1 MNIYAVY
8 SCKHMV
14 MPFSVLS
21 EYLEKME
28 GTTKRLDL
36 TAHLVDLFKVTP
48 SDVVQSVVYLLQ
60 GKVRPDYEG
69 IETGVAEKLVM
80 RAIAKSSG
88 HPLSVIES
96 EYVQSGDLGLTA
108 SRILGNK
115 IQTTFM
121 TDEIT
126 VERVYDTLYRIAHI
140 TGSSSQDMKMKYVSS
155 LLNDATPDEARFILK
170 ILLGTM
176 RLGVAENTVMDGLAE
191 AYTSDRANRAALE
204 NAYNVSCDLGRVAR
218 TVAQQ
223 GLEGLKSFD
232 VQIFRPVRPMLA
244 ERIRSESDAVSK
256 MADGVAEYKLDGERT
271 QIHIDGDKVEI
282 FSRRLE
288 RITHHYP
295 DIASTIPSL
304 VRSTKAILEAETVA
318 VNKET
323 GELLPFQYL
332 MHRRRK
338 HGIEQA
344 VSKYP
349 VLVHFFDILYEDGR
363 SCLNVAYGERRHL
376 LESMIR
382 QQDMAR
388 IIPSSPITDEVALAD
403 FMESSISA
411 GGEGLM
417 LKSLTSPYRA
427 GSRGSQWLKLK
438 REYKDGIGDSLDLIV
453 IGAFYGKGRRTGVYG
468 TLLLGVYD
476 EDRDQFAS
484 VCKVGTGFTD
494 KDLDTLYQRL
504 SDKII
509 PHRDIQVNSGM
520 NADVWFVPDL
530 VIEVVCSEI
539 TVSPIHTAAYGIVR
553 KDAGLALRFPKFT
566 GRVRDDKSP
575 MNASTSQEVV
585 ALYLGQKKTV

>member
-1 MNIYAVY
+1 
-8 SCKHMV
+8 MV

-21 EYLEKME
+21 ECLEKME
-28 GTTKRLDL
+28 ETTKRLEL
-36 TAHLVDLFKVTP
+36 IAHLVDLFKATP
-48 SDVVQSVVYLLQ
+48 ADVVQNVVYLLQ
-60 GKVRPDYEG
+60 GKLRPDYEG

-88 HPLSVIES
+88 HSMDVIES
-96 EYVQSGDLGLTA
+96 EYVQSGDLGLVA
-108 SRILGNK
+108 SSVLGNK
-115 IQTTFM
+115 VQTTFM

-140 TGSSSQDMKMKYVSS
+140 AGPSSQNMKMKYVSS
-155 LLNDATPDEARFILK
+155 LLNDATISEARFILK

-176 RLGVAENTVMDGLAE
+176 RLGVAENTVMDALAK
-191 AYTSDRANRAALE
+191 AYTGDRANRTILE
-204 NAYNVSCDLGRVAR
+204 NAYNVSCDLGRVAHA
-218 TVAQQ
+218 VAAK

-232 VQIFRPVRPMLA
+232 IQIFIPIRPMLA
-244 ERIRSESDAVSK
+244 ERVRSESDAVSK
-256 MADGVAEYKLDGERT
+256 MKDGLAEYKLDGERT

-288 RITHHYP
+288 RITDHYP
-295 DIASTIPSL
+295 DIVSAIPSL
-304 VRSTKAILEAETVA
+304 VRSSKVILEAETVA
-318 VNKET
+318 VNRDT

-338 HGIEQA
+338 HGVEQA
-344 VSKYP
+344 VNRYP
-349 VLVHFFDILYEDGR
+349 VYVHFFDILYEDGR
-363 SCLNVAYGERRHL
+363 SCLNVAYGERRHI

-382 QQDMAR
+382 EHGMAR
-388 IIPSSPITDEVALAD
+388 IIPSMPITDEVSLTD
-403 FMESSISA
+403 FMESSIDA

-417 LKSLTSPYRA
+417 LKSLTSSYQA

-438 REYKDGIGDSLDLIV
+438 REYKDGIGDSLDLVV
-453 IGAFYGKGRRTGVYG
+453 IGAFYGRGRRTGMYG

-476 EDRDQFAS
+476 EDNDQFAS

-509 PHRDIQVNSGM
+509 PKRDFRVNSGM
-520 NADVWFVPDL
+520 EADVWFVPDL

-539 TVSPIHTAAYGIVR
+539 TVSPVHTAAQDMVR

-566 GRVRDDKSP
+566 GRVREDKSP
-575 MNASTSQEVV
+575 TNASTPQEVV

>member
-1 MNIYAVY
+1 
-8 SCKHMV
+8 
-14 MPFSVLS
+14 MPFSALT

-28 GTTKRLDL
+28 ETTKRLEL
-36 TAHLVDLFKVTP
+36 TAHLVGLFGITP
-48 SDVVQSVVYLLQ
+48 ADVVQSVVYLLQ
-60 GKVRPDYEG
+60 GKVRPDFEG
-69 IETGVAEKLVM
+69 IETGVAEKMVI

-88 HPLSVIES
+88 RSLSVIES

-108 SRILGNK
+108 SRILSNK

-126 VERVYDTLYRIAHI
+126 VERVYDTMYRIAHI
-140 TGSSSQDMKMKYVSS
+140 TGSSSKNMKINYVSS
-155 LLNDATPDEARFILK
+155 LLNDATPDEARFITK
-170 ILLGTM
+170 ILLNTM
-176 RLGVAENTVMDGLAE
+176 RLGVADNTIMDGLAE
-191 AYTSDRANRAALE
+191 AYTGDRSNRPALE
-204 NAYNVSCDLGRVAR
+204 AAYSMSSDLGRVAH
-218 TVAQQ
+218 TVAQR
-223 GLEGLKSFD
+223 GLEGLESFD
-232 VQIFRPVRPMLA
+232 VQIFSPVRPMLA
-244 ERIRSESDAVSK
+244 ERVRSESDAVSK
-256 MADGVAEYKLDGERT
+256 MESGAAEYKLDGERT
-271 QIHIDGDKVEI
+271 QIHIDGDRVEI

-288 RITHHYP
+288 RITNHYP
-295 DIASTIPSL
+295 DIVSAIPAF
-304 VRSTKAILEAETVA
+304 VRSSKVILEAETVV
-318 VNKET
+318 VNKDT

-344 VSKYP
+344 VGEYP
-349 VLVHFFDILYEDGR
+349 VLVYFFDVLYEDGR

-376 LESMIR
+376 LESLIHEHG
-382 QQDMAR
+382 MAR
-388 IIPSSPITDEVALAD
+388 IIPSLMITDEAALAD

-438 REYKDGIGDSLDLIV
+438 REYKEGIGDSLDLVV
-453 IGAFYGKGRRTGVYG
+453 IGAFYGRGRRTGMYG
-468 TLLLGVYD
+468 ALLLGVYD
-476 EDRDQFAS
+476 EDKDQFAS

-509 PHRDIQVNSGM
+509 PRRDIRVNSGM
-520 NADVWFVPDL
+520 DADVWFDPDL

-539 TVSPIHTAAYGIVR
+539 TVSPTHIAAHGMVR

-566 GRVRDDKSP
+566 GRIRDDKSP
-575 MNASTSQEVV
+575 TNASTPQEVV
-585 ALYLGQKKTV
+585 ALYLGQTKTA